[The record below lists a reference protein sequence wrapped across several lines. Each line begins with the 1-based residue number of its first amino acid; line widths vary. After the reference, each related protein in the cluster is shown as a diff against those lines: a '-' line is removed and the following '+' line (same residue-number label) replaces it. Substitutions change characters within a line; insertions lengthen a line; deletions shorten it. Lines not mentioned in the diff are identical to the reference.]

1 MGHLSIETAAKYEW
15 SKLPTRPATVNIG
28 NKLTGFRDRFT
39 IRIMPTT
46 HSVKRRRPGLSAA
59 LAVCLNLPHAALA
72 EELLTERQLP
82 LSLALDGAR
91 AALDGCLAQNY
102 KVAVTV
108 VDRAGQVRA
117 TLRADG
123 ANPHLLE
130 GALRK
135 AYTASMLR
143 ISTVQMGAVVERS
156 PGANALMAF
165 EHMTSLGGGLP
176 IRIGDDVVGG
186 IGVAGVPVGG
196 AGGAGDEGCAR
207 LGLERIVSKLV
218 P

>member
-1 MGHLSIETAAKYEW
+1 M
-15 SKLPTRPATVNIG
+15 SKAFVFPLCAV
-28 NKLTGFRDRFT
+28 
-39 IRIMPTT
+39 
-46 HSVKRRRPGLSAA
+46 
-59 LAVCLNLPHAALA
+59 LAVAAGA
-72 EELLTERQLP
+72 
-82 LSLALDGAR
+82 AR
-91 AALDGCLAQNY
+91 AEPMVVEHQVPLAVALEGAQAAIASCLAGGY
-102 KVAVTV
+102 RIAVTV
-108 VDRAGQVRA
+108 VDRAGRVRV

-130 GALRK
+130 GAERK
-135 AYTASMLR
+135 AYTAAMLR
-143 ISTVQMGAVVERS
+143 ISTVQMGEVIQRS

-176 IRIGDDVVGG
+176 IRAGNEVVGG

-207 LGLERIVSKLV
+207 AGLDRIMERLAS

>member
-1 MGHLSIETAAKYEW
+1 MG
-15 SKLPTRPATVNIG
+15 
-28 NKLTGFRDRFT
+28 
-39 IRIMPTT
+39 IR
-46 HSVKRRRPGLSAA
+46 KLSAGLVAMAMGAGGAAAGAWAQPLVVEHQIPIAVA
-59 LAVCLNLPHAALA
+59 LEGAQAAIA
-72 EELLTERQLP
+72 
-82 LSLALDGAR
+82 S
-91 AALDGCLAQNY
+91 CLAGGY
-102 KVAVTV
+102 RIAVTIA
-108 VDRAGQVRA
+108 DRGGNVRV

-135 AYTASMLR
+135 AYTAAMLR
-143 ISTVQMGAVVERS
+143 IPTTQMSEVIQRS

-165 EHMTSLGGGLP
+165 DRMTSLGGGLP
-176 IRIGDDVVGG
+176 IKVGEEVVGG

-207 LGLERIVSKLV
+207 AGLEKITARLAA

>member
-1 MGHLSIETAAKYEW
+1 MACV
-15 SKLPTRPATVNIG
+15 R
-28 NKLTGFRDRFT
+28 
-39 IRIMPTT
+39 
-46 HSVKRRRPGLSAA
+46 LSAA
-59 LAVCLNLPHAALA
+59 LTACLLLANGAPA
-72 EELLTERQLP
+72 EELLTEHQLP
-82 LSLALDGAR
+82 FSLALDGAR
-91 AALDGCLAQNY
+91 AALDGCLSQNY
-102 KVAVTV
+102 RIAVTV
-108 VDRAGQVRA
+108 VDRSGQVRA

-143 ISTVQMGAVVERS
+143 ISTVQIGTIVERS
-156 PGANALMAF
+156 PGANGLMVF
-165 EHMTSLGGGLP
+165 EHMTALGGGLP

-196 AGGAGDEGCAR
+196 AGGEGCAR
-207 LGLERIVSKLV
+207 IGLDRIVSRLI

>member
-1 MGHLSIETAAKYEW
+1 MYSL
-15 SKLPTRPATVNIG
+15 
-28 NKLTGFRDRFT
+28 
-39 IRIMPTT
+39 
-46 HSVKRRRPGLSAA
+46 
-59 LAVCLNLPHAALA
+59 LADGAPA

-91 AALDGCLAQNY
+91 AALDGCLSQNY
-102 KVAVTV
+102 KIAVTV
-108 VDRAGQVRA
+108 VDRSGQVRA

-143 ISTVQMGAVVERS
+143 ISTVQMGTFVERS
-156 PGANALMAF
+156 PGANGLMVF
-165 EHMTSLGGGLP
+165 EHMTALGGGLP

-186 IGVAGVPVGG
+186 IGVAGVAGVPVGG

-207 LGLERIVSKLV
+207 IGLDRIVSRLI

>member
-1 MGHLSIETAAKYEW
+1 ML
-15 SKLPTRPATVNIG
+15 
-28 NKLTGFRDRFT
+28 
-39 IRIMPTT
+39 RIAC
-46 HSVKRRRPGLSAA
+46 VRLSAA
-59 LAVCLNLPHAALA
+59 LTVCLLLADGALA

-91 AALDGCLAQNY
+91 AALDGCLSQNY
-102 KVAVTV
+102 KIAVTV
-108 VDRAGQVRA
+108 VDRSGQVRA

-143 ISTVQMGAVVERS
+143 ISTVQMGTVIERS
-156 PGANALMAF
+156 PGANGLMPF
-165 EHMTSLGGGLP
+165 EHMTALGGGLP

-207 LGLERIVSKLV
+207 IGLDRIVSRLV

>member
-1 MGHLSIETAAKYEW
+1 MTHISWLRLSTVLTVASLGLGGAK
-15 SKLPTRPATVNIG
+15 
-28 NKLTGFRDRFT
+28 
-39 IRIMPTT
+39 
-46 HSVKRRRPGLSAA
+46 
-59 LAVCLNLPHAALA
+59 A
-72 EELLTERQLP
+72 EELVMERQLP
-82 LSLALDGAR
+82 MALALEGAR

-102 KVAVTV
+102 KIAVTL

-135 AYTASMLR
+135 AYTSAMIR
-143 ISTVQMGAVVERS
+143 ISTVQMGGIIERS
-156 PGANALMAF
+156 PGANALMTF
-165 EHMTSLGGGLP
+165 EHMTPLGGGLP
-176 IRIGDDVVGG
+176 IKVGDEVVGG

-207 LGLERIVSKLV
+207 LGLDRILARLA